1 MGNAAIPTMTTNSS
15 WIKLISA
22 ALFIS
27 GLAAFYI
34 FANLGQSLG
43 RIESLQQ
50 LISLEML
57 LAFGLLGLFAL
68 LPVAIKKFR
77 KPVNED
83 NQ

>member
-1 MGNAAIPTMTTNSS
+1 MGNAAIPTMTTSSS

-27 GLAAFYI
+27 GLTAFFI

-43 RIESLQQ
+43 RNESLQQ
-50 LISLEML
+50 LISLETL
-57 LAFGLLGLFAL
+57 LAFGLPGL
-68 LPVAIKKFR
+68 LPVVLKKLR
-77 KPVNED
+77 NPVNED